1 MKIQTNVMMIK
12 MTKISYLMGTL
23 LLVGCVSSIQ
33 NLALNK
39 EQKPESTVSTT
50 PEEPKTVEIIHAP
63 QKVSERP
70 VDVAPLV
77 SNYLAAKFSEH
88 EGRVADAAFFY
99 DRAEVA
105 DPENKNLKEKA
116 FSLQLALGNM
126 EEAIRLSKE
135 MITKKDPAPISYILL
150 GADALNHNQ
159 LDDAKRYFEQA
170 KSISPMLLQFHVVQ
184 AYIDLEE
191 GKNID
196 EVMAKIKK
204 LPPMEGLTAVR
215 HYHMG
220 RLYEKAGKLD
230 MAQRE
235 YEFSLETDAGS
246 SFTVMALERLYHKTN
261 QPEKIQHA
269 YDMFLKSSPDN
280 VMLNLSEKRLKENAP
295 YEKAEPTLQQDVSG
309 LVFELSTLMSAQ
321 KLNLAAAQLIHT
333 SLLLDENNDFYIFYK
348 GMLEEQNGAYET
360 AIQTYNSISKDQN
373 TWLGGQIRISDIYNN
388 QGKKEKAIQLIES
401 LQKENKQ
408 PILNRI
414 LAEMYYADENY
425 AKAIELYDSILSQEP
440 EDVSKAGT
448 SDFWM
453 YFARGTAYERLKQ
466 YDKAEEDLMKSL
478 TLQPNNP
485 TALNYLG
492 YMWLERD
499 QHLDEAFSLIGKA
512 LVMRPNDAAIL
523 DSMGWVLYKKGEYS
537 KAAIYL
543 ERAAEKLPDD
553 ATISMHLG
561 DVYEKLNRLE
571 EAYLNWQ
578 RALKLEPETQ
588 EDVKHIQEKLNKVS
602 AKLKK

>member
-39 EQKPESTVSTT
+39 EQKPESTVSST
-50 PEEPKTVEIIHAP
+50 PKKPQKVEIVQAP
-63 QKVSERP
+63 QKTSERP

-88 EGRVADAAFFY
+88 EGRIADAAFFY
-99 DRAEVA
+99 DRAEVS

-150 GADALNHNQ
+150 GADALNHNK
-159 LDDAKRYFEQA
+159 LKDAKRYFEQA

-191 GKNID
+191 SKNID
-196 EVMAKIKK
+196 EVIAKIKK

-246 SFTVMALERLYHKTN
+246 SFTVMALERLYRKTD
-261 QPEKIQHA
+261 QSEKIQHA

-295 YEKAEPTLQQDVSG
+295 YVKTEPTLQQDVAG
-309 LVFELSTLMSAQ
+309 LVFELSTLMSSQ
-321 KLNLAAAQLIHT
+321 KLTLAAAQLIHT

-348 GMLEEQNGAYET
+348 GMLEEQSGAYET

-373 TWLGGQIRISDIYNN
+373 TWLGGQIRISDIYSNH
-388 QGKKEKAIQLIES
+388 GEKEKAIQLIES
-401 LQKENKQ
+401 LQKKTKQ

-425 AKAIELYDSILSQEP
+425 TKAIELYDSILSQEP
-440 EDVSKAGT
+440 ENVSKAGA